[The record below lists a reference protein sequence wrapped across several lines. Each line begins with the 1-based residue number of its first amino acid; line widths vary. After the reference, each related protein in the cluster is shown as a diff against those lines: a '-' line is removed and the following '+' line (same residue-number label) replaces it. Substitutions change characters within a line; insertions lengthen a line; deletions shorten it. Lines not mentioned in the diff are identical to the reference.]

1 MGFSELIQK
10 WIAINSQGIDQASS
24 QSQNKWWFSN
34 CGTKNEKYFYLNK
47 KSILRYWP
55 KCNPHPNPTPILIYW
70 EIF

>member
-10 WIAINSQGIDQASS
+10 WIAMNSQGIDQASS

-34 CGTKNEKYFYLNK
+34 CGTKNEKYFYLK
-47 KSILRYWP
+47 KKVFYAIGS
-55 KCNPHPNPTPILIYW
+55 NVTPTPILIYW